1 MSNCCTSRCS
11 CGAAFFVRT
20 FHTLIVLGV
29 PLTLLLKDSM
39 LREWL
44 VERENLVL
52 GSVYSGLLLC
62 SVVLYYVTC
71 LTDPGYISP
80 TEQKKQKLI
89 KPSLASDDEEADNME
104 LKPTN
109 NNEDNNEDSSE
120 ETGHMM
126 PAVNKTGVK
135 YRFCD
140 FCEITQPMR
149 AKHCED
155 CNRCVRKFDH
165 HCPWLEA
172 CVGER
177 NHRYFWLFLLFTL
190 LLIMF
195 TLFIVWE
202 SFRFRLTWTD
212 WLKYNAIFFV
222 DLLVL
227 GLGGLVVL
235 GLLCFH
241 SFLMVKGLTTWEA
254 ASRERITYLK
264 YLDEDYNPFN
274 EGLCRNLAQFLCA
287 CSIRSWEKV
296 YAKRARG
303 AHGIV

>member
-1 MSNCCTSRCS
+1 MSKNCCRSKC
-11 CGAAFFVRT
+11 CNAALIVRT
-20 FHTLIVLGV
+20 FHTLIVLGI
-29 PLTLLLKDSM
+29 PSTLLLKDSL

-44 VERENLVL
+44 LEGENLIL
-52 GSVYSGLLLC
+52 GAAYCALLLC
-62 SVVLYYVTC
+62 SLVLYYVTC
-71 LTDPGYISP
+71 LTDPGYINP
-80 TEQKKQKLI
+80 TEQRKKNLI
-89 KPSLASDDEEADNME
+89 KPSLASDDEDADSME

-109 NNEDNNEDSSE
+109 NNDDNNEDSSE

-177 NHRYFWLFLLFTL
+177 NHRYFWMFLLFTL
-190 LLIMF
+190 LLIF
-195 TLFIVWE
+195 VTFLIVWE
-202 SFRFRLTWTD
+202 AFRVRLTWTN
-212 WLKYNAIFFV
+212 WLKYNALFFV
-222 DLLVL
+222 DIMVL

-241 SFLMVKGLTTWEA
+241 SFLMFKGLTTWEA

-264 YLDEDYNPFN
+264 YLDEDFNPFN
-274 EGLCRNLAQFLCA
+274 EGLCKNLAQFLCA

-296 YAKRARG
+296 YAKRARSSN
-303 AHGIV
+303 GIV